1 MTALPPSPVDLLT
14 GGGLVPTPAVVEGS
28 GAAVVVAVVVVL
40 VVVLVVVVVVVEVE
54 DLVVVEVSAVAL
66 VGLLVVV
73 VGKGPGIPGT
83 LLTQHLVTFRSSLKQ
98 CYFCKSSHSEN
109 ATRIAPDLLSCK
121 FQEH

>member
-28 GAAVVVAVVVVL
+28 GAAVVVVL
-40 VVVLVVVVVVVEVE
+40 VVVLVVVEVVVEVE
-54 DLVVVEVSAVAL
+54 DLVVVEVSAVAV

-83 LLTQHLVTFRSSLKQ
+83 FLTQHLVTFRSSLKQ

>member
-40 VVVLVVVVVVVEVE
+40 VVVLVVVEVVVEVE
-54 DLVVVEVSAVAL
+54 DLVVVEVAAVAV

-73 VGKGPGIPGT
+73 VGKGPGFPGT
-83 LLTQHLVTFRSSLKQ
+83 FLTQQLVTFRR
-98 CYFCKSSHSEN
+98 H
-109 ATRIAPDLLSCK
+109 
-121 FQEH
+121 